1 MRASVEQNVTS
12 SSTAV
17 LRGICSTI
25 WPSMGYFLWNNQ
37 RDQPDYISMYPMYV
51 CFGPSPTPDLHA
63 MSLLLALGQL
73 LLLLALPH
81 LYCASNSTQW
91 PLDRQAEALLK
102 WKSGLLE
109 GGSVNTT
116 LVSQIDY

>member
-1 MRASVEQNVTS
+1 
-12 SSTAV
+12 
-17 LRGICSTI
+17 
-25 WPSMGYFLWNNQ
+25 
-37 RDQPDYISMYPMYV
+37 MYPMYV
-51 CFGPSPTPDLHA
+51 CFGPSPTPDLHT